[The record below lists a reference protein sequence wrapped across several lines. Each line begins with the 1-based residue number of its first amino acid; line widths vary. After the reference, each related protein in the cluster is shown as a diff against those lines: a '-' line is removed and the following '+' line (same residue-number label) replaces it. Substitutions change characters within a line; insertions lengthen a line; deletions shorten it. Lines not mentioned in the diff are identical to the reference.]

1 MEINFVKHKKIFFS
15 FSGILVLASIVA
27 LVLFGLKWGIDFIGG
42 SIIEVDYKNIHPNI
56 EEIRSD
62 LSKLELEK
70 ISIQP
75 KGDRGIVL
83 RTKAI
88 SEEEH
93 QNILNILRE
102 KGDLE
107 EAKFELVGPI
117 VGKEVRKKTVI
128 VLILALVSIMLYV
141 TFAFR
146 KVSYPIN
153 SWQYGIA
160 TLIALFHDVLI
171 PIGFFS
177 LLGKFYEV
185 EITVPI
191 VTALLTVFGYS
202 VNDTVVIFDRIRE
215 NLTRTSLPFPEVV
228 NKSLNETLSRSLS
241 TSLTTLFVLF
251 ALFFLGSSALRYFS
265 LALILGI
272 TLGTYSSIC
281 LASLLLLN
289 WVKKS

>member
-1 MEINFVKHKKIFFS
+1 MEINFVKHKKLFFS
-15 FSGILVLASIVA
+15 LSGILVLASIIA
-27 LVLFGLKWGIDFIGG
+27 LILFGLRWGIDFVGG
-42 SIIEVDYKNIHPNI
+42 SIIEVDYKDINPNVQ
-56 EEIRSD
+56 EIRSD
-62 LSKLELEK
+62 LSRLDLQEF
-70 ISIQP
+70 SVQP
-75 KGDRGIVL
+75 KGDKGIIL
-83 RTKAI
+83 RTQAI
-88 SEEEH
+88 SEEMH
-93 QNILNILRE
+93 QKILDILKQ

-107 EAKFELVGPI
+107 EARFELVGPI
-117 VGKEVRKKTVI
+117 VGEEVRKKTVI
-128 VLILALVSIMLYV
+128 VLILALLSIMFYV

-146 KVSYPIN
+146 KVSYPVS
-153 SWQYGIA
+153 SWQYGVA

-171 PIGFFS
+171 PIGVFA
-177 LLGKFYEV
+177 LLGKFYGV

-215 NLTRTSLPFPEVV
+215 NLIRTNLPFQDVI

-251 ALFFLGSSALRYFS
+251 ALFFLGSSALKYFS

-281 LASLLLLN
+281 LASLLLLS